1 MSGMAFDG
9 HPRSYISLRI
19 DMVTRTKGHDRTYLL
34 FILPAIAWVSFFILY
49 PFVQA
54 IHIST
59 TDMTLLRPDS
69 AESVGMQN
77 YVELFT
83 SSEFWHSLR
92 TTGIFTGTVVFFQ
105 FTIGLT
111 LALVLNATHR
121 GTGVVRTVVM
131 LPWILPPIAL
141 GIIWAWIFRGG
152 QTGLLNAFLLGVFG
166 VKPTN
171 WLGIEH
177 ALASVSVAA
186 IWIGCPFSFMLE
198 LAGLQKIPPVL
209 YESADVD
216 GAGTLRKLWHITFP
230 LMRSTFMV
238 NLIMI
243 TVFTITYFD
252 IVYALTKGGPQ
263 GATEVLPLY
272 MYLEAFRDFQF
283 GTGSAIAV
291 VMLFLSLLLTALY
304 LATMN
309 RKETL

>member
-1 MSGMAFDG
+1 
-9 HPRSYISLRI
+9 
-19 DMVTRTKGHDRTYLL
+19 MVAETKGKDRAYLL

-49 PFVQA
+49 PFAQA
-54 IHIST
+54 IHISS
-59 TDMTLLRPDS
+59 TDMTLLQPRA
-69 AESVGMQN
+69 AESVGLQN
-77 YVELFT
+77 YIDLFT
-83 SSEFWHSLR
+83 SSDFWHSLKI
-92 TTGIFTGTVVFFQ
+92 TGIFTGTVVLFQ
-105 FTIGLT
+105 FSIGLT

-121 GTGVVRTVVM
+121 LTGIVRTVVM

-141 GIIWAWIFRGG
+141 GIIWAWILRGG
-152 QTGLLNAFLLGVFG
+152 QTGLLNAFLLGVLG
-166 VKPTN
+166 VSPTN
-171 WLGIEH
+171 WLGVDH
-177 ALASVSVAA
+177 ALAAVSVAA

-216 GAGTLRKLWHITFP
+216 GAGTIRKLRHITFP

-252 IVYALTKGGPQ
+252 IIYALTKGGPQ
-263 GATEVLPLY
+263 GATEVLPLF

-283 GTGSAIAV
+283 GTGSAVAV
-291 VMLFLSLLLTALY
+291 VMLVLSLLLTGVY

-309 RKETL
+309 RKEEI

>member
-1 MSGMAFDG
+1 
-9 HPRSYISLRI
+9 
-19 DMVTRTKGHDRTYLL
+19 MVAETKGGDRAYLL

-49 PFVQA
+49 PFAQA

-59 TDMTLLRPDS
+59 TDMTLLQPRA
-69 AESVGMQN
+69 AESVGVQN
-77 YVELFT
+77 YIDLFT
-83 SSEFWHSLR
+83 SADFWHSLKI
-92 TTGIFTGTVVFFQ
+92 TGIFTGTVVLFQ
-105 FTIGLT
+105 FSIGLT

-121 GTGVVRTVVM
+121 LTGVVRTVVM

-141 GIIWAWIFRGG
+141 GIIWAWILRGG

-166 VKPTN
+166 VSPTN
-171 WLGIEH
+171 WLGVDH
-177 ALASVSVAA
+177 ALAAVSVAA

-216 GAGTLRKLWHITFP
+216 GAGTIRKLRHITFP

-252 IVYALTKGGPQ
+252 IIYALTKGGPQ

-283 GTGSAIAV
+283 GTGSAVAV
-291 VMLFLSLLLTALY
+291 VMLVLSLLLTGVY

-309 RKETL
+309 RKEEI

>member
-1 MSGMAFDG
+1 MAEEAK
-9 HPRSYISLRI
+9 RR
-19 DMVTRTKGHDRTYLL
+19 DRTYLL

-49 PFVQA
+49 PFAQA

-59 TDMTLLRPDS
+59 TDMTLLQPKAAD
-69 AESVGMQN
+69 SVGLQN
-77 YVELFT
+77 YIHLFT
-83 SSEFWHSLR
+83 SSDFWHSLKI
-92 TTGIFTGTVVFFQ
+92 TGIFTGTVVLFQ
-105 FTIGLT
+105 FSIGLT

-121 GTGVVRTVVM
+121 LTGVVRTVVM

-141 GIIWAWIFRGG
+141 GIIWAWVFRGG

-166 VKPTN
+166 MHPTN

-177 ALASVSVAA
+177 ALAAVSVAA
-186 IWIGCPFSFMLE
+186 IWIGSPFSFMLE

-216 GAGTLRKLWHITFP
+216 GAGTIRKLWHITFP

-252 IVYALTKGGPQ
+252 IIYALTKGGPQ
-263 GATEVLPLY
+263 GATEVLPLL

-283 GTGSAIAV
+283 GTGSAVAV
-291 VMLFLSLLLTALY
+291 VMLFLSLLLTGAY

-309 RKETL
+309 RKEEI